1 MAAQRRL
8 NRDEL
13 ITTALAVAD
22 AEGLDAVTIRRVAQL
37 HDVTPMALYR
47 HFPDKEGLLV
57 ALAGR
62 LLAGAVVPEPDDR
75 PWHQQLR
82 DLLSSFLDALR
93 PHPNAAML
101 VFNGMVTTEPGLA
114 VTERPDLRE
123 VHLGEW
129 NEGGFRKHA
138 AERSPEYLEFV
149 THGRWEVIP
158 GAEADDALRARMV
171 AAVAEVAAEH
181 PGGRVAIVCH
191 GGSINAWLADR
202 FGSHRSMIVSIDN
215 TSITQ
220 VRTDGTSWLVQCVND
235 RSHLGIA
242 P

>member
-62 LLAGAVVPEPDDR
+62 LLSGAVLPEPDDR
-75 PWHQQLR
+75 PWHEQLR
-82 DLLSSFLDALR
+82 DVLGGFLDALR

-114 VTERPDLRE
+114 ITERSLA
-123 VHLGEW
+123 LMAQ
-129 NEGGFRKHA
+129 GGMSV
-138 AERSPEYLEFV
+138 ERSAETASQILGSLVALAIAEPGRDLGPDPEANEDAVRAKRATLLALSPRRYPHIVAAADALAACSDQELYFDRGIDLII
-149 THGRWEVIP
+149 TGIRDAAR
-158 GAEADDALRARMV
+158 AEAADAR
-171 AAVAEVAAEH
+171 
-181 PGGRVAIVCH
+181 
-191 GGSINAWLADR
+191 
-202 FGSHRSMIVSIDN
+202 
-215 TSITQ
+215 
-220 VRTDGTSWLVQCVND
+220 
-235 RSHLGIA
+235 
-242 P
+242 